1 MSLKEKYQVGW
12 DVNGGLAAVER
23 LVGDCADDLFRCV
36 FDYGYYDVQ
45 IGCNCKK
52 FYLTFN
58 FFKLIKFTFK
68 YRLCIT
74 H

>member
-45 IGCNCKK
+45 IGDRKSVV
-52 FYLTFN
+52 
-58 FFKLIKFTFK
+58 
-68 YRLCIT
+68 
-74 H
+74 